1 MAFTYE
7 SIGSHRV
14 TDIFKV
20 DDWFGGCCDRSHEIE
35 EGEETPRND
44 GSRCVSRRYFRIK
57 DRFWEGMCSL
67 CSARERASQFRS
79 VDLSEK
85 GYR

>member
-44 GSRCVSRRYFRIK
+44 GSSW
-57 DRFWEGMCSL
+57 D
-67 CSARERASQFRS
+67 RS
-79 VDLSEK
+79 VVRCGPTILGGHVCCVLASWLMGGELE
-85 GYR
+85 

>member
-44 GSRCVSRRYFRIK
+44 GSRW
-57 DRFWEGMCSL
+57 DRCSVVALLVCLRLNWEGTAEL
-67 CSARERASQFRS
+67 IQLLGPGLGDFY
-79 VDLSEK
+79 L
-85 GYR
+85 

>member
-44 GSRCVSRRYFRIK
+44 GSSWDRCSRRCGL
-57 DRFWEGMCSL
+57 FWEGMCFV
-67 CSARERASQFRS
+67 CSSRFSRFRMGVGES
-79 VDLSEK
+79 
-85 GYR
+85 

>member
-44 GSRCVSRRYFRIK
+44 GSRWDRCSRRWRDYYGRA
-57 DRFWEGMCSL
+57 CLL
-67 CSARERASQFRS
+67 CARLES
-79 VDLSEK
+79 VPNGVGES
-85 GYR
+85 

>member
-44 GSRCVSRRYFRIK
+44 GSSWDRSVVRFGAWRRL
-57 DRFWEGMCSL
+57 FWEGMCFVLESFPMGVESL
-67 CSARERASQFRS
+67 E
-79 VDLSEK
+79 
-85 GYR
+85 

>member
-44 GSRCVSRRYFRIK
+44 GSSWVSRR
-57 DRFWEGMCSL
+57 SL
-67 CSARERASQFRS
+67 PYDGLND
-79 VDLSEK
+79 V
-85 GYR
+85 

>member
-44 GSRCVSRRYFRIK
+44 GSSW
-57 DRFWEGMCSL
+57 DRSSSVVAPLFWEGMCFV
-67 CSARERASQFRS
+67 CSSRFRMGVGES
-79 VDLSEK
+79 
-85 GYR
+85 

>member
-44 GSRCVSRRYFRIK
+44 GSSW
-57 DRFWEGMCSL
+57 D
-67 CSARERASQFRS
+67 RS
-79 VDLSEK
+79 VVVVAPVYSGRACVLCARVGSEWVLESLE
-85 GYR
+85 

>member
-44 GSRCVSRRYFRIK
+44 GSSW
-57 DRFWEGMCSL
+57 D
-67 CSARERASQFRS
+67 RS
-79 VDLSEK
+79 VVRCGFYSGRACVLCARVGSEWVLESLV
-85 GYR
+85 GES